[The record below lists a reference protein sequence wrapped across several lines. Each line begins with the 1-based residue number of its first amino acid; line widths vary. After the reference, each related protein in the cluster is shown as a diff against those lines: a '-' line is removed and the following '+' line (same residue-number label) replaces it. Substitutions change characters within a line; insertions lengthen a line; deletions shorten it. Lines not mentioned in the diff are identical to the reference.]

1 MALLRGEP
9 VEIEYRL
16 IGADGAVRWIWSR
29 SRPTPREGG
38 GMLVEGVAADV
49 TARRAAAAALE
60 GALAEAERLSQIDS
74 LTGLPNRRCFERELE
89 AACAA
94 AAAGTGPRPAVLLLD
109 LDRFKAVNDAHGHR
123 AGDTVLIE
131 VARRLQRS
139 LREGDL
145 VARWGGE
152 EFAVLIARRSTT
164 PRCASSPTRCARA
177 LPRARSRS
185 RARSCAS
192 ASRQAPRA
200 WATSGTA
207 PTRSSTLPTSRSTPP
222 SAGGRNRT
230 MLRSEI

>member
-94 AAAGTGPRPAVLLLD
+94 AAAGSGPRPAVLLLD

-152 EFAVLIARRSTT
+152 EFAVLICEEVDDTTLRQLADQVRTRVAARPFTVEGEVVRIRLS
-164 PRCASSPTRCARA
+164 AGAARLGDACDGADA
-177 LPRARSRS
+177 LVDAADVALYAAKR
-185 RARSCAS
+185 
-192 ASRQAPRA
+192 
-200 WATSGTA
+200 
-207 PTRSSTLPTSRSTPP
+207 
-222 SAGGRNRT
+222 GGRNRT